1 MAKGLAE
8 RERIKS
14 AFGKFVNK
22 SIAELVINR
31 EVKIGGERKEVAVF
45 FSDIR
50 SFTQI
55 SESLEPEEVV
65 EFLNQYIT
73 RMVSCIN
80 RTKGVV
86 DKYIGDA
93 IMAIW
98 GAPVS
103 SGDDAFNAVNAAL
116 LMRDQ
121 LIEFNSDRG
130 TEKKPAIKIGCGIHY
145 GPVLAGQIGSEEKME
160 YTVIG
165 DTVNLAS
172 RIESLNKAFGTDI
185 LVSEET
191 AERVKDRF
199 RMVPMRKIT
208 VKGKSEPLQIYAV
221 LGRLANINSPKTLDD
236 LRRLIGTEGA
246 YSGTDTADQI
256 IEKEVKY
263 EILD

>member
-1 MAKGLAE
+1 
-8 RERIKS
+8 
-14 AFGKFVNK
+14 
-22 SIAELVINR
+22 
-31 EVKIGGERKEVAVF
+31 
-45 FSDIR
+45 
-50 SFTQI
+50 
-55 SESLEPEEVV
+55 V

-98 GAPVS
+98 GAPIS
-103 SGDDAFNAVNAAL
+103 SGDDPFNAVNAAL
-116 LMRDQ
+116 LMREQ
-121 LIEFNSDRG
+121 LVEFNSDRG
-130 TEKKPAIKIGCGIHY
+130 TEKKPRIRIGCGIHY

-185 LVSEET
+185 LVSEEK
-191 AERVKDRF
+191 AARVGDGF
-199 RMVPMRKIT
+199 RMIPMQKIT

-221 LGRLANINSPKTLDD
+221 LGRYANSETPKSIDE
-236 LRRLIGTEGA
+236 LRVLL
-246 YSGTDTADQI
+246 GTDDEYGTGEVKEQVF
-256 IEKEVKY
+256 EKEIKY